1 MAKRDLE
8 QKNKQWSTKHYTT
21 QEANDRETR
30 TQLKDSELMFRKTS
44 RVDSSCSIGGAYHV
58 TTKRQDYYMIFWI
71 WV

>member
-21 QEANDRETR
+21 QETNDRETR
-30 TQLKDSELMFRKTS
+30 TQLKARVNSCS
-44 RVDSSCSIGGAYHV
+44 GRVDSSCSIGGAFRV